1 MKNLVDDGNT
11 ITMTAAADAT
21 SGDLVVAGMLAGVA
35 QSDVTT
41 GGTLVLAL
49 GGKYELAKTS
59 AQAWTVG
66 QAIYAVPATGLC
78 TTATTS
84 GNVLV
89 GVAAA
94 VAANPSATGIVLLN
108 RSAPGAAV

>member
-1 MKNLVDDGNT
+1 MKNLVSDGNT
-11 ITMTAAADAT
+11 ITITAAADAV
-21 SGDLVVAGMLAGVA
+21 SGQLVVAGLLAGVA
-35 QSDVTT
+35 QGDALT
-41 GGTLVLAL
+41 GASLVLAI
-49 GGKYELAKTS
+49 GGTYELSKTS

-78 TTATTS
+78 TTATTA

-94 VAANPSATGIVLLN
+94 VAANPSATGIVRLN
-108 RSAPGAAV
+108 GTAPAAAV